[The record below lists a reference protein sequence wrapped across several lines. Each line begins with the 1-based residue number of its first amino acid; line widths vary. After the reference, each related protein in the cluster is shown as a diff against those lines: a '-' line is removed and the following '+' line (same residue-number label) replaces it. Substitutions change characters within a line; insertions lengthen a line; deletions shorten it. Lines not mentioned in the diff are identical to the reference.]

1 MQNWARRMKKALLRD
16 WQYWVFLLLPI
27 AFLLIFEYYPMLGV
41 QIAFRNFKAKR
52 GIWGSE
58 WAGLKWFEKFVE
70 SYQFR
75 RVVTNTL
82 MLSLYN
88 LAATTVVLL
97 MVIYYIIFGDV
108 SISGTIVSVI
118 CFALV
123 FNCVE
128 HVRFKKFVQTIVTL
142 PHFISV
148 VVLVGILMQLFNS
161 RVGLY
166 GITYEALTGTYP
178 KDIFANAGAFRHMY
192 VWSGVWQN
200 FGWSAIIYIAA
211 LHGVDPSQHEAAE
224 IDGASRFQRVIYVD
238 FPHITPTIIT
248 LLIMN
253 TGKVMS
259 VGFQKVYLMQNSLN
273 ISVSQIIST
282 YVYEIGL
289 VQNNYSYST
298 AIGLFNSVVNL
309 ILVLTANKIARR
321 VSETS
326 LW

>member
-27 AFLLIFEYYPMLGV
+27 AYLLIFEYYPMLGV

-82 MLSLYN
+82 VLSLYN
-88 LAATTVVLL
+88 LAVTTVVP
-97 MVIYYIIFGDV
+97 
-108 SISGTIVSVI
+108 I

-128 HVRFKKFVQTIVTL
+128 KPRFKKLVQTVVTL

-161 RVGLY
+161 RMGLY
-166 GITYEALTGTYP
+166 GIAYEALTGTYP

-211 LHGVDPSQHEAAE
+211 LHGVDPSHHEAAE
-224 IDGASRFQRVIYVD
+224 IDGASRFQRMIYVD

-273 ISVSQIIST
+273 ISMSEIIST

-298 AIGLFNSVVNL
+298 AIGLFNSVINL